1 MGFFC
6 YVATMSNN
14 AFLAFEEYLRAERRA
29 SEKTI
34 VAYQKELER
43 WANFLL
49 AEYETIP
56 SEASRDHA
64 KRFVVWRNKQGISN
78 RSINRSLSALRSYYK
93 WCERTGR
100 KHLDP
105 FGGIKSLK
113 EQKRVVMSI
122 PQNDLAQLVKDELF
136 EDSFEGI
143 RDQFML
149 LLLYGLGMRK
159 AELIELKSEDFDW
172 SRGVVRI
179 TGKRNKTRQVPIPAS
194 LKPYFDRYMKA
205 RQEVPVKVE
214 QILTTIK
221 GGKLYPSIVY
231 HRVVHYLQGTT
242 TVVDKHPHTL
252 RHSYA
257 THLLNAG
264 VDINTVKEL
273 MGHESL
279 SSTQVYTTSTFEE
292 LVQAYNRAHP
302 KGS

>member
-1 MGFFC
+1 
-6 YVATMSNN
+6 MSHSS
-14 AFLAFEEYLRAERRA
+14 FIAFEDYLRSEKRA

-34 VAYQKELER
+34 VAYSTELQR
-43 WANFLL
+43 WASFLE
-49 AEYETIP
+49 AEFEVSP
-56 SEASRDHA
+56 EKAVRAHA
-64 KRFVVWRNKQGISN
+64 KRLIVWRSKQGISN
-78 RSINRSLSALRSYYK
+78 RSINRTLSALRSYYK

-100 KHLDP
+100 PHNDP
-105 FGGIKSLK
+105 LGSIKSLK
-113 EQKRVVMSI
+113 DQKRVVMSI
-122 PQNDLAQLVKDELF
+122 PQKDLEQLVKDEVF
-136 EDSFEGI
+136 ENSFEGI

-149 LLLYGLGMRK
+149 LLFYGLGLRK
-159 AELIELKSEDFDW
+159 AELIELKQEDFDW

-179 TGKRNKTRQVPIPAS
+179 TGKRNKTRQVPIPVA
-194 LKPYFDRYMKA
+194 LKPYYNRYVKA
-205 RQEVPVKVE
+205 RKEVPVKVP
-214 QILTTIK
+214 QILTTSK

-231 HRVVHYLQGTT
+231 NRVVHYLQGTT

>member
-1 MGFFC
+1 
-6 YVATMSNN
+6 MSNK

-43 WANFLL
+43 WENFLR
-49 AEYETIP
+49 AEYETLP
-56 SEASRDHA
+56 SKATRDHA
-64 KRFVVWRNKQGISN
+64 KRFVVWRSKQGISN
-78 RSINRSLSALRSYYK
+78 RSINRTLSALRSYYK

-100 KHLDP
+100 THNDP
-105 FGGIKSLK
+105 LGSIKSLK
-113 EQKRVVMSI
+113 EQNRVIMSI
-122 PQNDLAQLVKDELF
+122 PQSDLAQLVKDELF

-149 LLLYGLGMRK
+149 LLLYGLGLRK
-159 AELIELKSEDFDW
+159 AELIELKSDDFDW

-179 TGKRNKTRQVPIPAS
+179 TGKRNKTRQVPIPTT
-194 LKPYFDRYMKA
+194 LKPYYDRYLKA
-205 RQEVPVKVE
+205 RKEVPVQVE
-214 QILTTIK
+214 QILTTFK

-231 HRVVHYLQGTT
+231 NRVVHYLQGTT
-242 TVVDKHPHTL
+242 SVVDKHPHTL

-279 SSTQVYTTSTFEE
+279 SSTQVYTKSTFEE